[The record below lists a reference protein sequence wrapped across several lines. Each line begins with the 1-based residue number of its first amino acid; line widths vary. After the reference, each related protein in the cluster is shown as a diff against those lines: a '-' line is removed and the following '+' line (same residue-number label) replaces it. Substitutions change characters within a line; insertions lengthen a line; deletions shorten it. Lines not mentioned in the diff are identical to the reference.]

1 MKNSS
6 CFDLV
11 TYEFHVAKHLR
22 EKYELDELFFS
33 ITGNVVFANFY
44 QVRVFTQKI
53 NSKRNIYEHLSPG
66 EVNAAGLI
74 DEIFH
79 FAIKKY
85 FKENFPNSF
94 SDAIKSVKENLGDK
108 NFDNLLLNFINI
120 FPPQKVYK
128 KEVSPKEYLNQFT
141 ENIQNREILT
151 EELILLHIAN
161 LNPAFN
167 KLKELFSD
175 EYISEKVNYKS
186 TIFRLE
192 NFFKKEE
199 LKIGAKNID
208 LFSFLK
214 MPFQNHSESVWDQLE
229 FIKNEWGIFID
240 VDLIRKIESGKD
252 LFVESI
258 KFDQHFVGGVGGIG
272 GGGGAPTVVPQ
283 YKGKKI
289 DATSFVLG
297 KSKFKYAENSTKDY
311 EELEKFTPDTN
322 WMPKLVLI
330 AKNIY
335 VWLDQLSKKYQREI
349 RTLDKI
355 PIEELAQLKKWN
367 INSLWL
373 IGVWERSHAS
383 KRIKH
388 LMGNLDAVASA
399 YSLYDYEIAHDLG
412 GEEAYKIFN
421 QNAKLVGV
429 RLASDMVP
437 NHTGIFSKWV
447 IEHPEYFIQL
457 DYPPFPNYSFTE
469 TNLSE
474 IPEIELRLEDQYW
487 QMKDAAVVFQR
498 KDLKTGDVKYIY
510 HGNDGTNM
518 PWNDT
523 AQLNMLKAEV
533 REAVIQKIFDVARK
547 FSVIRFDAAMTLA
560 KKHFSRLWYPEPGK
574 GGDIPSRADFA
585 LTREEFDEFFPI
597 EFWREVVD
605 RINDEMPETL
615 LLAEAFWLMEGYFVR
630 TLGMHRVYNSA
641 FMHMMMK
648 EENSKY
654 RELITNTLEFEPEI
668 LKRYVNFMSNPDEE
682 TAINQFGTDD
692 KYFGVLILMCTLPGL
707 PMLAHGQIEGYTE
720 KYGME
725 YQRAYYD
732 ETPQHWLVE
741 RHEKEVFPILGK
753 RYLFAEVDNF
763 WLYDFIDMHNNLNEN
778 VFAFSNAHNNEKAL
792 VIYNNNFQPTSGYIN
807 FSRQKL
813 KNNITAK
820 HLANIKFSDKFKI
833 QNSQHHFYIFK
844 DMSHQT
850 EYLFNGKDICESGLF
865 LNLKGFEY
873 RVYLN
878 VEEIYDQFGFVHN
891 FYKENFGKPI
901 WGVKENLEDI
911 KLIPIQ
917 NAFKKIFNYKNLSKY
932 FELAFEHSQNITL
945 VDETINK
952 IASEYS
958 HFIFQLKNHL
968 NTDFNYDLLQTSLHE
983 KLKNVFNLIKI
994 GQFKK
999 SKPTNTDERAK
1010 QILSEK
1016 NKINFMLLIL
1026 SEVIECT
1033 KEIILNENVAKAF
1046 PENLKLTKV
1055 VQQILSEYTNNEF
1068 ESTRNAIMLNLVI
1081 SKKNNLENL
1090 NIDFN
1095 EFIKLRS
1102 SSKMFQFLIDSN
1114 GKYFNEILNSE
1125 FTQAYIDVNE
1135 YNGKKY
1141 FSKERFENLLKF
1153 FQLFIINKIYTK
1165 QINNPVSDSKNRR
1178 IVLRF
1183 IKKTILLENYFS
1195 KLSIISKFIFSDFME
1210 YFNSIKKN

>member
-6 CFDLV
+6 CLDLL

-33 ITGNVVFANFY
+33 ITGNVIFANFY

-66 EVNAAGLI
+66 EVNAAGLL

-85 FKENFPNSF
+85 FKENFPNAF
-94 SDAIKSVKENLGDK
+94 SDAIKSVKDNLGDK
-108 NFDNLLLNFINI
+108 NFDKLLLNFINI
-120 FPPQKVYK
+120 FPPQKVFK
-128 KEVSPKEYLNQFT
+128 NEVSPKEYLNQFT

-167 KLKELFSD
+167 KLKELFSE

-199 LKIGAKNID
+199 LKIGVKNID
-208 LFSFLK
+208 LFTFLK
-214 MPFQNHSESVWDQLE
+214 MPFQKHSDSIWDQLE
-229 FIKNEWGIFID
+229 FIKNEWGISID
-240 VDLIRKIESGKD
+240 VELMRKIESGKD
-252 LFVESI
+252 LYIESI
-258 KFDQHFVGGVGGIG
+258 KFNQHFDGGFV
-272 GGGGAPTVVPQ
+272 GGGGAPTIVPQ
-283 YKGKKI
+283 YKGKSI
-289 DATSFVLG
+289 SAESFVLG
-297 KSKFKYAENSTKDY
+297 KSKFKYAEDASKDY
-311 EELEKFTPDTN
+311 EEFEQFTPDTN

-355 PIEELAQLKKWN
+355 PIEELALLKKWN

-399 YSLYDYEIAHDLG
+399 YSLYDYEIAHNLG
-412 GEEAYKIFN
+412 GEEAYRVFN
-421 QNAKLVGV
+421 NNAKSVGI

-437 NHTGIFSKWV
+437 NHTGIFSKWI
-447 IEHPEYFIQL
+447 IEHPEYFVQL
-457 DYPPFPNYSFTE
+457 DYPPFPNYSFTG

-474 IPEIELRLEDQYW
+474 NSEIELRLEDQYW

-498 KDLKTGDVKYIY
+498 KDLRNGDVKYIY

-585 LTREEFDEFFPI
+585 LTREEFDEFFPK

-692 KYFGVLILMCTLPGL
+692 KYFGVLIMMCTLPGL

-725 YQRAYYD
+725 YQRAYYN

-741 RHEKEVFPILGK
+741 RHEREVFPILGK

-763 WLYDFIDMHNNLNEN
+763 WFFDFIDNNNNLNEN
-778 VFAFSNAHNNEKAL
+778 VFAYSNSHNNEKAL
-792 VIYNNNFQPTSGYIN
+792 VIYNNKFHPTSGYIN

-813 KNNITAK
+813 KNNSANKYLT
-820 HLANIKFSDKFKI
+820 NIKISDQFKI
-833 QNSQHHFYIFK
+833 QNSQFHFYIFK
-844 DMSHQT
+844 DNTHQT
-850 EYLFNGKDICESGLF
+850 EYLFNGKDICDNGLF

-873 RVYLN
+873 RVFLN
-878 VEEIYDQFGFVHN
+878 IEEIYDQSEFVYN
-891 FYKENFGKPI
+891 FYKENFGKEI
-901 WGVKENLEDI
+901 SNVKEQLEEH

-917 NAFKKIFNYKNLSKY
+917 NSFKQIFNEENINK
-932 FELAFEHSQNITL
+932 FCELAFTQFVEK
-945 VDETINK
+945 EEINGVVKK
-952 IASEYS
+952 IEEDYS
-958 HFIFQLKNHL
+958 NFVIQFKNHF
-968 NTDFNYDLLQTSLHE
+968 NVDINYDLMKTNFHHSLRNFIE
-983 KLKNVFNLIKI
+983 LTEITKIKKV
-994 GQFKK
+994 KK
-999 SKPTNTDERAK
+999 TKSDLRINEIFSDKK
-1010 QILSEK
+1010 
-1016 NKINFMLLIL
+1016 KINFVILIIN
-1026 SEVIECT
+1026 EVINCT
-1033 KEIILNENVAKAF
+1033 KEIIYNENIAKSF
-1046 PENLKLTKV
+1046 PKNLRVTKT
-1055 VQQILSEYTNNEF
+1055 VQNVFEQFSNNEF
-1068 ESTRNAIMLNLVI
+1068 EATRNVILLNLLI
-1081 SKKNNLENL
+1081 NQKEK
-1090 NIDFN
+1090 IDSFQIN
-1095 EFIKLRS
+1095 FEQFMKLRS
-1102 SSKMFQFLIDSN
+1102 KIKLFDLI
-1114 GKYFNEILNSE
+1114 KNSEVKFIEEFFENE
-1125 FTQAYIDVNE
+1125 FTQSYIDVNE
-1135 YNGKKY
+1135 YEKVKY
-1141 FSKERFENLLKF
+1141 FSKERFESLINL
-1153 FQLFIINKIYTK
+1153 FQLFAAYKIYSNNITL
-1165 QINNPVSDSKNRR
+1165 QISSSK
-1178 IVLRF
+1178 
-1183 IKKTILLENYFS
+1183 S
-1195 KLSIISKFIFSDFME
+1195 KVLSIIRKLINIENHLNNLAIESKFVFTDLL
-1210 YFNSIKKN
+1210 KNFDNKNKLSS